1 MTSRQVAI
9 IVFKDINEEL
19 NEKSYN
25 LHVFEQRACA
35 CVSCDRE
42 KYTHCPSWRRQ
53 ERTRLPNLATD
64 NQEIDSSRKRLCHQT
79 YFTVKHFVSLLSFCA
94 PFWEC
99 LYGTEGHCD
108 ATSHCCALFYCSF
121 ISRDVLFLVIPL
133 QSLMTLLIPSIMF
146 DRKVIKRCDQMERF
160 KLNGSNETIRLT
172 RNQG

>member
-1 MTSRQVAI
+1 MRNRI
-9 IVFKDINEEL
+9 IYMFSSNEHVRVSPVTERNTRIVRL
-19 NEKSYN
+19 DVDKSE
-25 LHVFEQRACA
+25 HDCRIWQPTT
-35 CVSCDRE
+35 
-42 KYTHCPSWRRQ
+42 K
-53 ERTRLPNLATD
+53 
-64 NQEIDSSRKRLCHQT
+64 EIDSSRKRLCHQT

>member
-1 MTSRQVAI
+1 MRNRI
-9 IVFKDINEEL
+9 IYMFSSNEHVRVSPVTESNTRIVRL
-19 NEKSYN
+19 DVDKSE
-25 LHVFEQRACA
+25 HDCRIWQPTT
-35 CVSCDRE
+35 
-42 KYTHCPSWRRQ
+42 K
-53 ERTRLPNLATD
+53 
-64 NQEIDSSRKRLCHQT
+64 EIDSSRKRLCHQT
-79 YFTVKHFVSLLSFCA
+79 YFFTVKHFVSLLSFCA

-121 ISRDVLFLVIPL
+121 ISRDVLFLAIPL

>member
-1 MTSRQVAI
+1 MRNRI
-9 IVFKDINEEL
+9 IYMFSSNEHVRVSPVTERNTRIVRL
-19 NEKSYN
+19 DVDKSE
-25 LHVFEQRACA
+25 HDCRIWQPTT
-35 CVSCDRE
+35 
-42 KYTHCPSWRRQ
+42 K
-53 ERTRLPNLATD
+53 
-64 NQEIDSSRKRLCHQT
+64 EIDSSRKRLCHQT
-79 YFTVKHFVSLLSFCA
+79 YFFTVKHFVSLLSFCA

>member
-1 MTSRQVAI
+1 MRNRI
-9 IVFKDINEEL
+9 IYMFSSNEHVRVSPVTERNTRIVRL
-19 NEKSYN
+19 DVDKSE
-25 LHVFEQRACA
+25 HDCRIWQPTT
-35 CVSCDRE
+35 
-42 KYTHCPSWRRQ
+42 K
-53 ERTRLPNLATD
+53 
-64 NQEIDSSRKRLCHQT
+64 EIDSSRKRLCHQT
-79 YFTVKHFVSLLSFCA
+79 YFFTVKHFVSLLSFCA

-121 ISRDVLFLVIPL
+121 ISRDVLFLAIPL

>member
-1 MTSRQVAI
+1 MRNRI
-9 IVFKDINEEL
+9 IYMFSSNEHVRVSPVTERNTRIVRL
-19 NEKSYN
+19 DVDKSE
-25 LHVFEQRACA
+25 HDCRIWQPTT
-35 CVSCDRE
+35 
-42 KYTHCPSWRRQ
+42 K
-53 ERTRLPNLATD
+53 
-64 NQEIDSSRKRLCHQT
+64 EIDSSRKRLCHQT

-133 QSLMTLLIPSIMF
+133 QSLMTLLIPSNMF
-146 DRKVIKRCDQMERF
+146 DRKVIKKCDQMERF

>member
-1 MTSRQVAI
+1 MFSSNEHVRVSPVTERNTR
-9 IVFKDINEEL
+9 IVRLDVD
-19 NEKSYN
+19 KSE
-25 LHVFEQRACA
+25 HDCRIWQPTT
-35 CVSCDRE
+35 
-42 KYTHCPSWRRQ
+42 K
-53 ERTRLPNLATD
+53 
-64 NQEIDSSRKRLCHQT
+64 EIDSSRKRLCHQT
-79 YFTVKHFVSLLSFCA
+79 YFFTVKHFVSLLSFCA

-133 QSLMTLLIPSIMF
+133 QSLMTLLIPSNMF
-146 DRKVIKRCDQMERF
+146 DRKVIKKCDQMERF

>member
-1 MTSRQVAI
+1 MRNRI
-9 IVFKDINEEL
+9 IYMFSSNEHVRVSPVTERNTRIVRL
-19 NEKSYN
+19 DVDKSE
-25 LHVFEQRACA
+25 HDCRIWQPTT
-35 CVSCDRE
+35 
-42 KYTHCPSWRRQ
+42 K
-53 ERTRLPNLATD
+53 
-64 NQEIDSSRKRLCHQT
+64 EIDSSRKRLCHQT

-121 ISRDVLFLVIPL
+121 ISRDVLFLAIPL
-133 QSLMTLLIPSIMF
+133 QSLMTLLIPSNMF
-146 DRKVIKRCDQMERF
+146 DRKVIKKCDQMERF

>member
-1 MTSRQVAI
+1 MRNRI
-9 IVFKDINEEL
+9 IYMFSSNEHVRVSPVTERNTRIVRL
-19 NEKSYN
+19 DVDKSE
-25 LHVFEQRACA
+25 HDCRIWQPTT
-35 CVSCDRE
+35 
-42 KYTHCPSWRRQ
+42 K
-53 ERTRLPNLATD
+53 
-64 NQEIDSSRKRLCHQT
+64 EIDSSRKRLCHQT
-79 YFTVKHFVSLLSFCA
+79 YFFTVKHFVSLLSFCA

-133 QSLMTLLIPSIMF
+133 QSLMTLLIPSNMF
-146 DRKVIKRCDQMERF
+146 DRKVIKKCDQMERF